1 MFVLNDTPLD
11 PTALHPRLQQALGD
25 DLHHRYA
32 LRMRDTGLGLATLL
46 YLKDH
51 KAGVFPIHA
60 DIPAEAAK
68 QMATKAGCDWF
79 LEDDLVPQ
87 PLPRQPGQTASARP
101 GAGVL
106 VQMSSGTT
114 GAAKV
119 ITRSWDNISTEVRHY
134 ADFFAS
140 AAKMTPVIACPVTHS
155 YGLIPGVLVALH
167 RGHVPVIIDA
177 VNPKYVLR
185 RLREVSNPVLYTSPA
200 MLHTLAKLLPRDEE
214 LNAAVTSGT
223 VLPDPWFQ
231 LIRARTRHL
240 FQQYGCSEV
249 GCIAINQDLQA
260 PCDVGHPLPHLD
272 LQAGALDTPGPV
284 RVQLTTG
291 GPATTDAAGGNW
303 VETGDLGYL
312 AADGG
317 LVFTARADDMINVAG
332 LNVYPQDVER
342 AVMGLPGVEDAV
354 AFRMPDPQAGARV
367 GLLFVSAT
375 LSETQLRAQ
384 CADLLADHQKPAQL
398 RRLPALP
405 RQANGKISR
414 REIAERY
421 ASDTDHT
428 ADQQVP
434 A

>member
-1 MFVLNDTPLD
+1 MFVLNDTLSD
-11 PTALHPRLQQALGD
+11 PTALHPRLQQALGN

-119 ITRSWDNISTEVRHY
+119 ITRSWDSIATEIRTY
-134 ADFFAS
+134 AAFFDR
-140 AAKMTPVIACPVTHS
+140 AAGMTPVIACPVTHS

-177 VNPKYVLR
+177 VNPKYILR
-185 RLREVSNPVLYTSPA
+185 RLRELPDPVLYTSPA
-200 MLHTLAKLLPRDEE
+200 MLHTLARLLPPDET

-223 VLPDPWFQ
+223 VLPDPWFHT
-231 LIRARTRHL
+231 IRARTRHL

-249 GCIAINQDLQA
+249 GCIAINQDLRA
-260 PCDVGHPLPHLD
+260 PCDVGRPLPHLD
-272 LQAGALDTPGPV
+272 LQAGAPGTPGPV

-291 GPATTDAAGGNW
+291 EPATTDAAATTW

-312 AADGG
+312 TADGG

-342 AVMGLPGVEDAV
+342 AVMSLPDVQDAV
-354 AFRMPDPQAGARV
+354 AFRLPDPQAGSRV
-367 GLLFVSAT
+367 GLLFVGPD
-375 LSETQLRAQ
+375 LSEDQLRAH
-384 CADLLADHQKPAQL
+384 CADLLADYQRPTFL

-414 REIAERY
+414 RDIANRY
-421 ASDTDHT
+421 ASGTDHT

>member
-11 PTALHPRLQQALGD
+11 PTALHPRLQTALGD
-25 DLHHRYA
+25 DLQHRYA

-46 YLKDH
+46 YLKNH

-87 PLPRQPGQTASARP
+87 PLPLQPSQAVSARP
-101 GAGVL
+101 GTNVL

-119 ITRSWDNISTEVRHY
+119 ITRSWDSIATEVRHY
-134 ADFFAS
+134 ASFFAS
-140 AAKMTPVIACPVTHS
+140 AAEMTPVIACPVTHS

-167 RGHVPVIIDA
+167 RDHVPVIIDA
-177 VNPKYVLR
+177 VNPKYILR
-185 RLREVSNPVLYTSPA
+185 RLREVPNPVLYTSPA
-200 MLHTLAKLLPRDEE
+200 MLHTLAKLLPRDAK

-260 PCDVGHPLPHLD
+260 PCDVGQPLPHLD
-272 LQAGALDTPGPV
+272 LQAGAPDTPSPV
-284 RVQLTTG
+284 RVRLAAEE
-291 GPATTDAAGGNW
+291 PAPMDAIRANW

-354 AFRMPDPQAGARV
+354 AFRLPDPQAGARV

-375 LSETQLRAQ
+375 VSEAQLRAQ
-384 CADLLADHQKPAQL
+384 CANLLADHQKPTL
-398 RRLPALP
+398 LHRLPVLP

-414 REIAERY
+414 REIARSYTE
-421 ASDTDHT
+421 TDK
-428 ADQQVP
+428 QSIENQVP